1 MPNPTPLK
9 DLANFMNK
17 QVIPC
22 IEVTLASLKPDIK
35 RGTGE
40 YGDYA
45 YQSGSFKDAQGG
57 SAYFSF
63 SGNDDCFFKSSDV
76 GTKIRIECGTDKKG
90 APAGLVWGVRPSGDK
105 TYTTINL
112 DNRAK
117 ISYFNG
123 QGSPSHGAPTQGRA
137 VSVQSG
143 GSQAGLDQ
151 SPVRER
157 VHCYFEVLKEVSAQY
172 KHLQST
178 AEQDGIKIPAL
189 TASDIK
195 DITTHLSMTYR
206 GEFGSYAKPIF
217 QQEKKPSPQV
227 EEPQDQGGGLLE
239 GDDIPFAPAWKSLGS
254 GVF

>member
-22 IEVTLASLKPDIK
+22 IEVTLSSLKPEIK

-63 SGNDDCFFKSSDV
+63 SGNDDCFFKQSDV

-90 APAGLVWGVRPSGDK
+90 APAGLVWGVRQSGDK

-112 DNRAK
+112 DNRAT

-123 QGSPSHGAPTQGRA
+123 NTSAPSQSATTQGRA
-137 VSVQSG
+137 VSVKSG

-178 AEQDGIKIPAL
+178 LEEGTLPKLA
-189 TASDIK
+189 ASDIK

-217 QQEKKPSPQV
+217 QQEKSSSPQE
-227 EEPQDQGGGLLE
+227 EEPRDDLNMSPR
-239 GDDIPFAPAWKSLGS
+239 DDDSDIPF
-254 GVF
+254 